1 MTKTLITVLLII
13 LATSSQAFSI
23 EVGRVAVEGNIFVT
37 ETKVQSILG
46 VKAGDIFVAE
56 KVSQGIKRL
65 VRTKDFADVQAYY
78 AEEGGKAVVT
88 IVVEEYPRVKTVV
101 IEGARKIKEKDIRD
115 KISLRE
121 GYFARPAMITRDI
134 TAIRDLYAEKGYNG
148 AKIEVVRTPSQEEHK
163 IYVTYNID
171 EGAKVKIRHIDILG
185 NGVFSSKELLGLM
198 ESKPDS
204 WFRGGD
210 YKPAVLDEDIA
221 KMLTMYR
228 DDGFLDATVKV
239 DHLERVEDDR
249 YVDVYIRINE
259 GLRYYVGDISWSGNE
274 EVEDERI
281 EDLVM
286 LVEGEP
292 FSMHAMEMTNMQI
305 NSVYWENGYIWS
317 RVIPNQT
324 KRRRMIDLDIEII
337 ENQPASIHEIKI
349 SGNTKTFENVI
360 RRELDVYPG
369 DRFILQDVQRSV
381 RDIFQMG
388 YFAGPP
394 KIDTEPVG
402 DEGDIN
408 LLIDVEEKQTGSF
421 RAGFGFSQL
430 NRLTG
435 FLGMQENNFL
445 GRGKTIGLDWE
456 FGKYRKNLN
465 LRYTT
470 PYFMDTKWSFTVN
483 VFDWVQ
489 DRVSQQYYRDTRT
502 GFSLRGGRQLPFL
515 DYTRFFLGYRFEKV
529 NLSDFDTAYPD
540 DGSLRQVGWPLNKS
554 TVSLSIVRN
563 STDSPFHP
571 TRGTVITWNTELA
584 GGPFGGNV
592 QFIRNSAG
600 ISWFKLLFWRLTFH
614 LGLDVAGI
622 HGFGGVK
629 VEDYEKYR
637 LGGNRKFPLR
647 GYDFYEI
654 VPEGNDPFVGGT
666 FMTKITQELVF
677 PFSQMVWGVVFYDIG
692 NAWNSMTEANIYN
705 MRRGLG
711 VGIRIEMP
719 GMGNLGFDYGYGFD
733 KYGGPAW
740 EPHFTFGTFF

>member
-1 MTKTLITVLLII
+1 MRRFITALILLAALSAPA
-13 LATSSQAFSI
+13 LAI
-23 EVGRVAVEGNIFVT
+23 EIGRVNIEGNIFVSD
-37 ETKVQSILG
+37 TKISSILG
-46 VKAGDIFVAE
+46 VQAGDIFVAE

-78 AEEGGKAVVT
+78 AEEGGKAVLT
-88 IVVEEYPRVKTVV
+88 VVVREYPRVQSV
-101 IEGARKIKEKDIRD
+101 IVDGNKKIKEDDIRA
-115 KISLRE
+115 KISLRG

-148 AKIEVVRTPSQEEHK
+148 AKIQVVRTPAKEENK
-163 IYVTYNID
+163 IYVEYRID
-171 EGAKVKIRHIDILG
+171 EGQKIKIRSIDILG
-185 NGVFSSKELLGLM
+185 NGAFSSKEILGLM

-204 WFRGGD
+204 WIRGGD
-210 YKPAVLDEDIA
+210 YKPKVLDEDIE
-221 KMLTMYR
+221 KIRTLYR
-228 DDGFLDATVKV
+228 NDGYLDVQVAV
-239 DHLERVEDDR
+239 DHMDRVRDGK
-249 YVDVYIRINE
+249 YVDIYIRVDE
-259 GLRYYVGDISWSGNE
+259 GMQYYVGDITWEGNE
-274 EVEDERI
+274 EIKDDRI
-281 EDLVM
+281 ESLIA
-286 LVEGEP
+286 LEQGEP
-292 FSMHAMEMTNMQI
+292 FSMAAMEMTNMGI

-324 KRRRMIDLDIEII
+324 KRRRMIDLDIEIS
-337 ENQPASIHEIKI
+337 EGQPADINEIKI

-360 RRELDVYPG
+360 RRELEVYPG

-381 RDIFQMG
+381 RDVFQLG

-408 LLIDVEEKQTGSF
+408 LLIEVEEKQTGSF

-456 FGKYRKNLN
+456 FGRYRKNLN
-465 LRYTT
+465 LRYST
-470 PYFMDTKWSFTVN
+470 PYFMGTKWSFTAN

-502 GFSLRGGRQLPFL
+502 GFSIRGGRDLPLL
-515 DYTRFFLGYRFEKV
+515 DYARFYLGYRFEKV
-529 NLSDFDTAYPD
+529 DITDFDEAYPST
-540 DGSLRQVGWPLNKS
+540 GSLRLVDWPLNKS
-554 TVSLSIVRN
+554 TVSVSIARN

-571 TRGTVITWNTELA
+571 TRGSVITWSTEVA

-592 QFIRNSAG
+592 KFIRNSAE
-600 ISWFKLLFWRLTFH
+600 ISWFKLLFWRFTLH
-614 LGLDVAGI
+614 LSLDAANI
-622 HGFGGVK
+622 NGFGGSK

-637 LGGNRKFPLR
+637 LGGNRRFPLR
-647 GYDFYEI
+647 GYDFFEV
-654 VPEGNDPFVGGT
+654 VPEGNDPYVGGR
-666 FMTKITQELVF
+666 FYTKITEELVW
-677 PFSQMVWGVVFYDIG
+677 PFTEMVWGVVFYDVG
-692 NAWNSMTEANIYN
+692 NTWNSMTEANLYN

-711 VGIRIEMP
+711 LGIRIEMP

-733 KYGGPAW
+733 KVGGPGW